1 MANRYVLVR
10 SDGDGPKP
18 CAFYASAAGCRNAA
32 SCKFLH
38 GDQPTAGS
46 LSAKSQP
53 PPAAKAKPAA
63 AAVTTPTPTPAASM
77 TPPSANGHSATVEE
91 AERAAKKKV
100 KKKAKKEREAREAA
114 AAAAAATT
122 PAPAPAPVANGHS
135 AAAEDAE
142 GTAKKKAKKKAKKE
156 REAAAAAAATT
167 PAAAPAPAPAP
178 APVAPPA
185 APTPTP
191 PGTPVPVAVAAGQ
204 TLSTTKAKKQAFR
217 EKAARKAEAAAAL
230 ATANANAANAAAA
243 AASAAALAAV
253 ARAANPSP
261 PLALAPTPLAPA
273 VAPGPAAPTPVAA
286 AAAPSAPA
294 LPVSKKKKRKNKK
307 KAAPAAAPRAVP
319 APTPASPAPAA
330 TPAPAG
336 AVAGLPPRVFRQMP
350 KMSTPAAPPLPA
362 TTSRPTT
369 RVCSFFNKKK
379 GCEVGALC
387 PYLHQGVERGGFG
400 GTRGHAKPPTATVP
414 PAAVVPPPASP
425 VAVAAAGGAA
435 AAAAPKSK
443 KRKPASSPVAPAVDV
458 AAIAAPAAAVMPMLP
473 FAPPP
478 PPTAAVQA
486 VPPLTAVDGGV
497 ASESPSSRRKRKRGR
512 SETPAA
518 AAAAA
523 GAGIFD
529 GLPISPFVAAAD
541 KDKEEKPAAVAA
553 VVAPASIPHPKA
565 DVWQGLVERTRAHPK
580 FAKNYRFE
588 TDATWVMASPCGD
601 SCPGLPQVI
610 ALDCEMCMSEDPL
623 SKERN
628 GKELLRL
635 SIVRG
640 EDGEKL
646 MDTLVRPGNP
656 VVDWRTD
663 IHGVAPEH
671 LEGVMFTH
679 RHAQVAISRICCP
692 HTVIIGHALNNDLS
706 ALKMTHDRVV
716 DTSFLFEGSDEKFS
730 TPSLKDVVK
739 VALGRQIQDG
749 SHDSVTDAKST
760 LEVARYALENVGA
773 PLPPIDRTKKASR
786 RWNGEGSSD
795 DAGGRKKRRGLEN
808 GEDDADARA
817 AKVER
822 ERRSLMVHRLPAG
835 TTPEQ
840 LLRVMRKKTKVIA
853 QEAEGIEFTGTTGK
867 THVVYATKELA
878 DVAFNG
884 ISTAAKEDTSGRLQ
898 KRIYTSEDG
907 KKYIAVRHALVMDDD
922 EEEAA
927 TGLDGL
933 ISSSSSSEED

>member
-46 LSAKSQP
+46 LVAKSQP
-53 PPAAKAKPAA
+53 PSATKAKPAA
-63 AAVTTPTPTPAASM
+63 EAVTTPMPTPAASV
-77 TPPSANGHSATVEE
+77 TPLSANGHSAAAEE
-91 AERAAKKKV
+91 AARAAKKKAKKKTKKEREAREAAAAAAPATTPAPAPAPV
-100 KKKAKKEREAREAA
+100 VNGHSAAAEEPKGTANKKAKKKAKKEREAREAA
-114 AAAAAATT
+114 AAGAATT
-122 PAPAPAPVANGHS
+122 PAPAQ
-135 AAAEDAE
+135 
-142 GTAKKKAKKKAKKE
+142 
-156 REAAAAAAATT
+156 
-167 PAAAPAPAPAP
+167 APAPAP
-178 APVAPPA
+178 APVASPA
-185 APTPTP
+185 ALTPTP
-191 PGTPVPVAVAAGQ
+191 AGTPAPVAVATGQ
-204 TLSTTKAKKQAFR
+204 ILSKTKAKKQAFR

-243 AASAAALAAV
+243 AAGAAALAAA

-261 PLALAPTPLAPA
+261 PLAPPPTGVAPA
-273 VAPGPAAPTPVAA
+273 VVPGAAAPTPVAA
-286 AAAPSAPA
+286 AAAPA

-307 KAAPAAAPRAVP
+307 K
-319 APTPASPAPAA
+319 TAPAA
-330 TPAPAG
+330 TPPAAG
-336 AVAGLPPRVFRQMP
+336 AVVGPPPPVFRQMP
-350 KMSTPAAPPLPA
+350 KMSTPPPPPPPPPSPA
-362 TTSRPTT
+362 TASKPTT

-379 GCEVGALC
+379 GCQVGALC

-414 PAAVVPPPASP
+414 PAAVGPPPASP
-425 VAVAAAGGAA
+425 VAVAAAAA
-435 AAAAPKSK
+435 ASR

-458 AAIAAPAAAVMPMLP
+458 AVVAAPVAAVMPVLP

-478 PPTAAVQA
+478 PPTAVQA
-486 VPPLTAVDGGV
+486 VPPPAEVAGGA

-518 AAAAA
+518 TAAAA

-529 GLPISPFVAAAD
+529 GLPISPFVATAAAAD
-541 KDKEEKPAAVAA
+541 KEEEPAAVAA
-553 VVAPASIPHPKA
+553 VIAPASVPHPKA
-565 DVWQGLVERTRAHPK
+565 DVWQMLVERTRAHPK

-588 TDATWVMASPCGD
+588 TDATWVTASPCGD

-679 RHAQVAISRICCP
+679 RHAQVAISRICCS
-692 HTVIIGHALNNDLS
+692 HTVIIGHALNNDLT
-706 ALKMTHDRVV
+706 ALKMKHDRVV

-739 VALGRQIQDG
+739 VALGRHIQDG

-760 LEVARYALENVGA
+760 LEVARYALEKVGA
-773 PLPPIDRTKKASR
+773 PLPSIDRTKKASR
-786 RWNGEGSSD
+786 RRNGEGSPD
-795 DAGGRKKRRGLEN
+795 DAGGGKKRRGLEN

-817 AKVER
+817 AKAER

-840 LLRVMRKKTKVIA
+840 LMRVMQKKTKVIA

-907 KKYIAVRHALVMDDD
+907 KKYITVRHALVMNDD
-922 EEEAA
+922 EEEVA